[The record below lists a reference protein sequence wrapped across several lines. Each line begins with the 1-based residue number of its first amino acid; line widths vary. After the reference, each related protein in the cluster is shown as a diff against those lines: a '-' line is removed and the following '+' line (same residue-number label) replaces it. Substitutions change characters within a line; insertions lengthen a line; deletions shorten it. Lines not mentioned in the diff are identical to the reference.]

1 MKVSEDSLPR
11 IHAHSRLLHESLVA
25 ELACRPSSPR
35 VHAVR
40 GGLLR

>member
-1 MKVSEDSLPR
+1 VKVSEDSLPR
-11 IHAHSRLLHESLVA
+11 THVHPRLWYESLVA
-25 ELACRPSSPR
+25 ELARGPRSPR